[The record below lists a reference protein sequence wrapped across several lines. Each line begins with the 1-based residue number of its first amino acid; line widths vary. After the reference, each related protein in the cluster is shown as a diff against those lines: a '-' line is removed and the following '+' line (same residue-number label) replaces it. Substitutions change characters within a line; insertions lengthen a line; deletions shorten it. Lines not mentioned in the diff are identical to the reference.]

1 MQYSESQEMY
11 LETILMLEEQRG
23 YARRV
28 EIAEQL
34 GYSKPSVT
42 CAIKLLKAKEY
53 ITENEHNHIRLTQ
66 SGHRKAA
73 SVYERHHL
81 ITQLLIHM
89 GAEPSVA
96 EENACR
102 IEHVISADLTD
113 TIRKFMNEAVAF
125 G

>member
-11 LETILMLEEQRG
+11 LETILLLENQRG

-28 EIAEQL
+28 EIAEEL
-34 GYSKPSVT
+34 GFYKPSVT
-42 CAIKLLKAKEY
+42 CAIRLLKDKGY
-53 ITENEHNHIRLTQ
+53 IIENERNHIRLTAHGR
-66 SGHRKAA
+66 SKAMA
-73 SVYERHHL
+73 VYERHHL
-81 ITQLLIHM
+81 ITRLLIHV

-102 IEHVISADLTD
+102 IEHVISAVLTD
-113 TIRKFMNEAVAF
+113 TIRKFMDEAIAF

>member
-11 LETILMLEEQRG
+11 LETILLLENQRG

-28 EIAEQL
+28 EIAEEL
-34 GYSKPSVT
+34 GFSKPSVT
-42 CAIKLLKAKEY
+42 CAIRLLKDKGY
-53 ITENEHNHIRLTQ
+53 ITENERNHIRLA
-66 SGHRKAA
+66 SKGRSKAM

-81 ITQLLIHM
+81 ITQLLIHL
-89 GAEPSVA
+89 GAEPPVA

-113 TIRKFMNEAVAF
+113 TIRKYMNEAAAF

>member
-11 LETILMLEEQRG
+11 LETILLLENRRG

-28 EIAEQL
+28 EIAEKL
-34 GYSKPSVT
+34 GFTKPSVT
-42 CAIKLLKAKEY
+42 CAMKLLKDKGY
-53 ITENEHNHIRLTQ
+53 IIENERNHIRLTSKGRSQ
-66 SGHRKAA
+66 AA
-73 SVYERHHL
+73 LIYERHHL
-81 ITQLLIHM
+81 ITRLLIHL
-89 GAEPSVA
+89 GAKPSVA

-113 TIRKFMNEAVAF
+113 TIRKYMNEAVAF

>member
-11 LETILMLEEQRG
+11 LETILLLERQQG

-28 EIAEQL
+28 EIAERL

-42 CAIKLLKAKEY
+42 CAIKLLKDKGY
-53 ITENEHNHIRLTQ
+53 IWESEHSHIRLTEA
-66 SGHRKAA
+66 GRHKAA

-81 ITQLLIHM
+81 ITRLLIHV

-102 IEHVISADLTD
+102 IEHVISPDLTD
-113 TIRKFMNEAVAF
+113 TIRRYMNEAAC

>member
-11 LETILMLEEQRG
+11 LETILLLEEQRG

-28 EIAEQL
+28 EIAEKL
-34 GYSKPSVT
+34 GFSKPSVT
-42 CAIKLLKAKEY
+42 CAIKLLRDKGY
-53 ITENEHNHIRLTQ
+53 IVENEHNHIRLTQ
-66 SGHRKAA
+66 SGRRKAA
-73 SVYERHHL
+73 AVYERHHL

-102 IEHVISADLTD
+102 IEHVISAELTE
-113 TIRKFMNEAVAF
+113 TIRKYMDEAVAF

>member
-11 LETILMLEEQRG
+11 LETILLLENQRG

-28 EIAEQL
+28 EIAEEL
-34 GYSKPSVT
+34 GFSKPSVT
-42 CAIKLLKAKEY
+42 CAIRLLKDKGY
-53 ITENEHNHIRLTQ
+53 ITENERNHIRLT
-66 SGHRKAA
+66 SNGRSKAE

-81 ITQLLIHM
+81 ITRLLIHL

-113 TIRKFMNEAVAF
+113 TIRKYMNEAVAF